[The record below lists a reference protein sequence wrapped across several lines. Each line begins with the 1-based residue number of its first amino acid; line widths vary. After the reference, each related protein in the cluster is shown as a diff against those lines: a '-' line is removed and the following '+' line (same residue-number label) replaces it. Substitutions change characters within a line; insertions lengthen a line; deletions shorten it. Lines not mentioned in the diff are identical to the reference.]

1 MEFIHG
7 IFTKMNAQKQATEF
21 RALNYTLSK
30 IQACGRLRHCY
41 IFSSSAT
48 KFSLCG
54 TKLEPM
60 PYRDMN
66 EFLRGYLMCLK
77 NQV

>member
-1 MEFIHG
+1 
-7 IFTKMNAQKQATEF
+7 MNDQKQATEF
-21 RALNYTLSK
+21 RALTCALSE
-30 IQACGRLRHCY
+30 IQESGRMRGCY

-54 TKLEPM
+54 TKIAPM
-60 PYRDMN
+60 RYRDMN

-77 NQV
+77 NSI